1 MKKMITAIVDI
12 ETDAL
17 DATLIHCIVARN
29 YSDGK
34 EKVWVGDECKEFASW
49 SKRIDKFIM
58 HNGVSFDAPILNRLT
73 GSNIKVNQVRD
84 TLIESQLYNPIRDGG
99 HSLASWGERLRF
111 PKGDF
116 NTFNMYTPDMLE
128 YCRQDVRLTHKVAQE
143 LEKEGKQFS
152 TKSYDLEL
160 KVRAIVDQQEK
171 NGFTFN
177 LREAM
182 SFLAILE
189 EEQQSLEDKAQEM
202 FEPVEV
208 QLKTKVKYIPFNI
221 ASRKQIAERLMERG
235 WKPKK
240 FTDKGNIIVSE
251 EILDTLKMPEAKMF
265 SRYFLLQKRTGLV
278 RAWIE
283 ACQDDG
289 RVRGRVMTLRTIT
302 GRMAHNSPNMAQV
315 PASYSPYGKECRSL
329 WTVSNLNTHVLI
341 GTDASGLELRCLAH
355 YMNDPAFTHEVV
367 NGDVHTA
374 NMKAAGLTDRDQAK
388 TFIYAFLYGAGP
400 AKIGKV
406 IGGSAKAGQQL
417 ITKFLFNMPKLK
429 ELRENVVEASQI
441 GTILALDGRLLH
453 IRADYA
459 SLNTL
464 LQGAGAIICKQ
475 WLVHITERIRKSGVD
490 AKLVASIHDE
500 YQFEVA
506 KKDAIKFGQI
516 TKDAMKETEKTLN
529 VKCPLDCDFKI
540 GTTWSETH

>member
-1 MKKMITAIVDI
+1 MITAIVDI

-116 NTFNMYTPDMLE
+116 STFDMYTPEMLE

-143 LEKEGKQFS
+143 LEKEGKKFS

-182 SFLAILE
+182 SFLAVLE

-221 ASRKQIAERLMERG
+221 ASRKQIAERLMKRG

-278 RAWIE
+278 RAWIA
-283 ACQDDG
+283 ACQDDNK
-289 RVRGRVMTLRTIT
+289 VRGRVMTLRTIT

-329 WTVSNLNTHVLI
+329 WTVSNPDTHVLI

-355 YMNDPAFTHEVV
+355 YMDWPEYTNEVV
-367 NGDVHTA
+367 NGDIHTA
-374 NMKAAGLTDRDQAK
+374 NMRAAGLTDRDQAK
-388 TFIYAFLYGAGP
+388 TFIYAFLYGAGS

-406 IGGSAKAGQQL
+406 VGGGVLTGQRL
-417 ITKFLFNMPKLK
+417 IAKFLRNMPQLRK
-429 ELRENVVEASQI
+429 LRENVVEASRS
-441 GTILALDGRLLH
+441 GTIVALDGRLLH

-475 WLVHITERIRKSGVD
+475 WLVHIMERIHKSGVD

-500 YQFEVA
+500 YQFEVS
-506 KKDAIKFGQI
+506 KKDAKEFGKI
-516 TKDAMKETEKTLN
+516 TKDAMKETGRTLD

-540 GTTWSETH
+540 GTTWMETH